1 MKQNYS
7 RLASVIVG
15 LSLALLPIQTKAGI
29 GGPQENEPEGNPDA
43 YVIEVTYNDTTG
55 IDYANFVDTLEDGT
69 ILGFYIDYFRDEMRD
84 SYYDNELGKWID
96 TIYYVNT
103 FYSDWALFTGAIS
116 NAQSITVPDSIKF
129 GENTFTITSIGNNQT
144 AWGNLDFSDASSVT
158 SLTLPATVGGIN
170 GNIPSTVTDLHLLG
184 VEKYVH
190 YGHSDYDNPRFTLWV
205 PRAVLSYYKEN
216 YSWSG
221 ITVHYEGWEPK
232 AVVIAVNDTTPSFR
246 EQLMEAVGDLTEIDT
261 LYVSGHLENDD
272 MYYFSEMTNIVKLD
286 LSGTDMTDIGNC
298 GYLYKLETVVL
309 PSTIEEVYS
318 SAFDNCTSLSSINL
332 EDVITIGSR
341 AFRYCISLESVDL
354 SSAQSIDY
362 SAFEMTQKYSD
373 SEEAALKTVV
383 LGDNLMTI
391 PSNCFYGCHLDE
403 INFPASLQYIESN
416 AIQYLSA
423 DSIII
428 PEGVTSVGYGNFQDA
443 KILFIPASLGQFR
456 NAIGG
461 DQLTDLYLYGNL
473 SQYSNPYSNYCSQ
486 ITLHVPP
493 FDVASYQQSNY
504 WSSFGSIVAMDI
516 TYDELI
522 VDSYVELTDI
532 SCLADKADLTI
543 TKGGTLKVNADETLN
558 LGTFVQE
565 QSTNRY
571 YDSYWNGNQ
580 YVNYGGVSTLIAG
593 SQISADSVVVK
604 LQVPTG
610 RWNFITLPY
619 DVNVS
624 DIQYPEGT
632 LWVIRRYSGD
642 DRAKLTGNT
651 WQNMTNDMTLN
662 AGEGY
667 ILHCSNEIYS
677 YVEFAFPAANS
688 NTRNN
693 IFAYQDVVKPLSKY
707 ESEFKHNCSWNLVGN
722 PYPAYLDISG
732 IEHGGMITVYNGDDY
747 YYGEY
752 GNGSYTAYSIT
763 DDEFV
768 LMPNQAF
775 FVQCPDDA
783 SSMKFKASGR
793 IANPDNYYNGD
804 DGNGKWAPART
815 VSGIQSNRSIYNI
828 ILSGEKYKDRTRLV
842 INPEAKADYEISCD
856 ASKFMSDNVSVPQLY
871 IIDGGVRYSIDER
884 PLGEGKF
891 RLGARFGEAGDYT
904 IQLSAKN
911 DKSSKIILID
921 NENGR
926 QIDLKESSYSFSAKA
941 GSSDGRFLIL
951 FEDEGGE
958 QTRVM
963 QATQSVNDSPIYDTF
978 GRQIPAL
985 QKGVNI
991 INQGGTYQKVLK

>member
-69 ILGFYIDYFRDEMRD
+69 ILGFYIECYRDEMRD

-96 TIYYVNT
+96 TIYVYT
-103 FYSDWALFTGAIS
+103 SYSDWALFTGAIS

-129 GENTFTITSIGNNQT
+129 GENTFTVTSIGNNQT
-144 AWGNLDFSDASSVT
+144 AWGYLDFSDASSVT

-205 PRAVLSYYKEN
+205 PKATLSYYKEN

-232 AVVIAVNDTTPSFR
+232 AIVITLNSQMPSFY
-246 EQLMEAVGDLTEIDT
+246 EQLMQAVDDLTDIDT
-261 LYVSGHLENDD
+261 LCVSGHLSNDD
-272 MYYFSEMTNIVKLD
+272 MYYFSSMTNIVKLD
-286 LSGTDMTDIGNC
+286 LSETDMTYISNC
-298 GYLYKLETVVL
+298 DYLSKLETVIL
-309 PSTIEEVYS
+309 PATLTEIYS
-318 SAFDNCTSLSSINL
+318 QAFDNCVSLRSINL
-332 EDVITIGSR
+332 ENVETIGSR

-354 SSAQSIDY
+354 SSVQSISY
-362 SAFEMTQKYSD
+362 SAFDMSQKYSD
-373 SEEAALKTVV
+373 PLEPALKTVI
-383 LGDNLMTI
+383 LGEDLTSL
-391 PSNCFYGCHLDE
+391 PSQCFYGCYLEE
-403 INFPASLQYIESN
+403 INFPASLQSIGSY
-416 AIQYLSA
+416 AIPYLSE
-423 DSIII
+423 DSIVI
-428 PEGVTSVGYGNFQDA
+428 PEGIISVGGGNFLDA
-443 KILFIPASLGQFR
+443 KIITIPASVSLN

-461 DQLTDLYLYGNL
+461 ELLTDIYLYGNAAEN
-473 SQYSNPYSNYCSQ
+473 YNPYSTYCSQ

-493 FDVASYQQSNY
+493 FDVASYQRSSY
-504 WSSFGSIVAMDI
+504 WNSFGSIVAMDI
-516 TYDELI
+516 TYDELT
-522 VDSYVELTDI
+522 VNSYVELTDI

-543 TKGGTLKVNADETLN
+543 TKNGNLKVNAASALN

-565 QSTNRY
+565 QSTKRY

-580 YVNYGGVSTLIAG
+580 HVSYGGVSTLIAG

-651 WQNMTNDMTLN
+651 WQNMTDDMTLN

-815 VSGIQSNRSIYNI
+815 VSGTQSNRSIYNI

-856 ASKFMSDNVSVPQLY
+856 ASKFMSDNASVPQLY

-891 RLGARFGEAGDYT
+891 RLGARFGQAGEYT

-963 QATQSVNDSPIYDTF
+963 QATESVNDSPIYDTF